1 MARIRDIMKR
11 SVVTI
16 ESNVSTLDAA
26 VLLCEKDVSFL
37 VVLKDGEPV
46 GVVSERDFV
55 RKVAYND
62 KKASEVMLR
71 EIMPEGILWVD
82 SQVQIEDAV
91 QKMLN
96 NRIRRLVVMD
106 DGKMAGVVTQTDLV
120 SFLRSK
126 ILINATVNNIE
137 SDD

>member
-1 MARIRDIMKR
+1 MKR

>member
-1 MARIRDIMKR
+1 MKR
-11 SVVTI
+11 SVITV
-16 ESNVSTLDAA
+16 ESDVSALDAA
-26 VLLCEKDVSFL
+26 ALLCEKDISFL

-55 RKVAYND
+55 RKVAYNN
-62 KKASEVMLR
+62 KKASEVMLK

-82 SQVQIEDAV
+82 SNVQIEDAV

-106 DGKMAGVVTQTDLV
+106 GGKMAGVVTQTDLV

-126 ILINATVNNIE
+126 ILINATVDNIE
-137 SDD
+137 SDA